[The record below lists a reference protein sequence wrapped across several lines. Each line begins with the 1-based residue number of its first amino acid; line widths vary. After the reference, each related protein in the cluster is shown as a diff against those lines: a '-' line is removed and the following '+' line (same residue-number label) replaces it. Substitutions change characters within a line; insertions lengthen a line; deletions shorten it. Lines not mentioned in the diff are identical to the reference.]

1 MADAGAQQQ
10 DLGRP
15 LAQFQDPT
23 LGQPRGGRPAPR
35 RHEPH
40 AQRDCAG
47 AYYRRVAYRLG
58 RPKAITAS
66 ARKLALLVYRVL
78 RGDIVYRDPGATAYL
93 QHHHARLINSLRRR
107 AQELGLG
114 LISLETGEVFDHAAV
129 ATVS

>member
-1 MADAGAQQQ
+1 
-10 DLGRP
+10 LLSSR
-15 LAQFQDPT
+15 T
-23 LGQPRGGRPAPR
+23 QPSASRAAAVLR
-35 RHEPH
+35 R
-40 AQRDCAG
+40 AAMSLTRSATALG

-58 RPKAITAS
+58 RPKAITAT

-93 QHHHARLINSLRRR
+93 QHHRARLINSLRRR

-114 LISLETGEVFDHAAV
+114 LISLETGEVLDHAAV